1 MKMKFISC
9 AVAAT
14 LSAVAVP
21 ASADVIIDS
30 FTTNQGPI
38 TVSNAIGVGGPVS
51 SGWNAVSTAGT
62 DIIGGSREMMI
73 VKTFGNGS
81 QAITAN
87 VSDGVL
93 NYSVDSLA
101 KGTGY
106 LRWDGV
112 ADGLTGFGLNKD
124 FTTEKTISL
133 WVDFSDADY
142 QFTVGLYTDANRWSV
157 FNGTA
162 DSVGDVGSGAI
173 WSSPHEFTFDLSL
186 YLTAFGDPSTGV
198 GYMTCGA
205 GGCVDL
211 ANVNAIEA
219 VIDPNAK
226 RTALDLTLNK
236 VNLVSEPA
244 SGALAALGIG
254 MGLMGALR
262 RKKSQ

>member
-1 MKMKFISC
+1 MKKKFLAT

-14 LSAVAVP
+14 IAAFSASV
-21 ASADVIIDS
+21 ASADVVIDS

-38 TVSNAIGVGGPVS
+38 TVSTAIGTGGSPIS
-51 SGWNAVSTAGT
+51 SGWNAVSTTGT
-62 DIIGGSREMMI
+62 DILGGSRELMI
-73 VKTFGNGS
+73 VKTFGTGT
-81 QAITAN
+81 QTITAN

-106 LRWDGV
+106 LRWDGM
-112 ADGLTGFGLNKD
+112 ADGLAGYGLNAD
-124 FTTEKTISL
+124 FTQEKSVSL

-142 QFTVGLYTDANRWSV
+142 QFTVGLFTSANQWSI

-173 WSSPHEFTFDLSL
+173 WSSPHEFTFGLGL
-186 YLTAFGDPSTGV
+186 FQAAFGDPSTGV
-198 GYMTCGA
+198 GYMTCGT

-226 RTALDLTLNK
+226 RTALDLTLNN
-236 VNLVSEPA
+236 VNLVPEPA
-244 SGALAALGIG
+244 SGALAALGLG
-254 MGLMGALR
+254 GLFALR
-262 RKKSQ
+262 RKKQ